1 MSTFLIFAH
10 RYTTIDGHFVDLY
23 ATRLTN
29 FYMNVNNMATAMPQ
43 STRAPPGGD
52 NCSWRTL
59 MAQWFWRSRKCKSLQ
74 TDERTDGRRTTGD
87 QNSSLELS
95 AQVS

>member
-29 FYMNVNNMATAMPQ
+29 FYVNVNNMATAMPQ

-52 NCSWRTL
+52 NCAWRTL
-59 MAQWFWRSRKCKSLQ
+59 LLSTENVTDLCKLGKYICKCSRIRS
-74 TDERTDGRRTTGD
+74 EI
-87 QNSSLELS
+87 LS
-95 AQVS
+95 